1 MKNMWSPKPGAFRF
15 TVSAASVQR
24 IRLSVAIFVVA
35 GCFAG
40 AAKAL
45 PSFNEVKAEHRSSE
59 SQLLSREGEVLQRLR
74 TDSTVRRG
82 PWVELGDISPAL
94 RTALVLSE
102 DKRFYEHSG
111 VDWAA
116 VTSAAW
122 GNLWNTRTRGAS
134 TITMQLAGLLDGD
147 WRQGPGGRTVVQKI
161 GQTVA
166 AQVLDRRWRKDQ
178 VLEAYLNLVPFRGE
192 IVGIDAL
199 SQSLFGKAPHGLDA
213 REAAIAA
220 ALVRAPNASADRVSQ
235 RACGVLQTMAPDDV
249 AARDCSAMQLYTSSV
264 LQRRQWLP
272 SEGVAPHFARRW
284 LALPQNKGQEQV
296 RSTLSAPLQRF
307 AVSSLQQHLRELQ
320 GRNVEDGALVVL
332 DNQSGEILAWVGSS
346 GTLSQASE
354 VDGVT
359 ALRQPGSTLKPFLYA
374 QALAEKRITAASLI
388 EDSSAHIPTQSGLY
402 IPQNYDRRFKGW
414 VSARTALASSLNVP
428 AVRTLVMVTPDAFFE
443 QLKRLGLPLRESG
456 GYYGFSLALGS
467 SEVPLLNL
475 TNAYRALG
483 NGGLY
488 RPVSWAIVPSG
499 SRMAGGKPSDGSSTA
514 DAPVQ
519 ALDPRAAFIVG
530 DILSDNMARA
540 PTFGTDSVL
549 ATRFWTAVKTGTSK
563 DMRDNWAVGWSQRYT
578 VGVWVGNAR
587 GEAMHSVSGTSG
599 AAPIWAEIM
608 GFLHSNS
615 PSRAPKAPAGLVQ
628 QQVQFGNAVASTAPI
643 ESSRS
648 EWFFAG
654 TQQPVFAMDH
664 IAVNGNES
672 MAPGRKGSKL
682 NASQGQSGAAAA
694 VRISRPA
701 NGTILALDP
710 DIPPDRQRVQLVARQ
725 AGMAAEQDWRDN
737 SLRWRL
743 VTRQYSAPPSSAATA
758 GAPPAAPVMRE
769 VQREL
774 GRGSQL
780 GWLPWPGRHR
790 LELLDAA
797 GKVLDSVA
805 IEVRGAGALVA
816 GPEDIKPGRRR

>member
-1 MKNMWSPKPGAFRF
+1 MQTTDKRQSK
-15 TVSAASVQR
+15 QK
-24 IRLSVAIFVVA
+24 A
-35 GCFAG
+35 GN

-45 PSFNEVKAEHRSSE
+45 LWGGVLWLGLVGSSHALPSFDEVRREHKSSE
-59 SQLLSREGEVLQRLR
+59 TLLLSREGEELQRLR
-74 TDSTVRRG
+74 TDTTVRRG
-82 PWVELGDISPAL
+82 PWVSLGDVSPAL

-116 VTSAAW
+116 VTAAAW
-122 GNLWNTRTRGAS
+122 GNLWNSRTRGAS

-147 WRQGPGGRTVVQKI
+147 WRQGPGGRTMVQKI

-166 AQVLDRRWRKDQ
+166 AQVLDRRWRKDEI
-178 VLEAYLNLVPFRGE
+178 LEAYLNMVPFRGE

-213 REAAIAA
+213 RESAIAS
-220 ALVRAPNASADRVSQ
+220 ALVRAPNASAERVAQ
-235 RACGVLQTMAPDDV
+235 RACGVLQVMAPDDV
-249 AARDCSAMQLYTSSV
+249 AARDCTAMQLYTASV
-264 LQRRQWLP
+264 LQRRQWQP
-272 SEGVAPHFARRW
+272 AEGIAPHFARRW
-284 LALPQNKGQEQV
+284 LALPQNKGQEQEQV

-332 DNQSGEILAWVGSS
+332 DNRSGEILAWVGSS
-346 GTLSQASE
+346 GTMSQASE

-359 ALRQPGSTLKPFLYA
+359 AMRQPGSTLKPFLYG
-374 QALAEKRITAASLI
+374 QAIAEKRITAASLI
-388 EDSSAHIPTQSGLY
+388 EDSSAHIPTQNGLY

-414 VSARTALASSLNVP
+414 VSARTALAASLNVP
-428 AVRTLVMVTPDAFFE
+428 AVRTLVMVTPDAFFD

-483 NGGLY
+483 NGGRY
-488 RPVSWAIVPSG
+488 MPVSWALPATG
-499 SRMAGGKPSDGSSTA
+499 SRMAGGKPSDGSSSA
-514 DAPVQ
+514 QAPVQ
-519 ALDPRAAFIVG
+519 ALDARAAFIVG

-587 GEAMHSVSGTSG
+587 GDAMHSVSGTSG
-599 AAPIWAEIM
+599 AAPIWADVM
-608 GFLHSNS
+608 GFLHRNT
-615 PSRAPKAPAGLVQ
+615 PSRAPQAPQGVVQ
-628 QQVQFGNAVASTAPI
+628 QSVQFGANAAGSPI
-643 ESSRS
+643 ESKRS
-648 EWFFAG
+648 EWFVTG

-664 IAVNGNES
+664 IADGEGPSSATGKKSNKVG
-672 MAPGRKGSKL
+672 
-682 NASQGQSGAAAA
+682 NASSTAGVVSA

-710 DIPPDRQRVQLVARQ
+710 DIPPDAQRVQLIARQ
-725 AGMAAEQDWRDN
+725 TGMAAEQDWRDS

-743 VTRQYSAPPSSAATA
+743 VTRQYVAPPKVA
-758 GAPPAAPVMRE
+758 GSNPQPVTPVVRE
-769 VQREL
+769 VPREL
-774 GRGSQL
+774 GRGSQM

-790 LELLDAA
+790 LELLDAS
-797 GKVLDSVA
+797 GKVLDS
-805 IEVRGAGALVA
+805 INLEVRGAGALVA
-816 GPEDIKPGRRR
+816 GPEEIKPGRRR